1 MCRLLRHER
10 TVGAGAKLSS
20 IDFRD
25 RAVSQ
30 SLVEEVIRVS
40 RQDWIFNNHSEW
52 QCCVKQNNENCL
64 VVSQSLLKEPS
75 RQDWIFN
82 NHSRYRSFRLCCV
95 INVYPSKSLSF
106 QRRVFRRRL
115 EQRTHPPQARH
126 SQMMWTD
133 RLLVPVHPK
142 RTTTTIHHSLWGI
155 SAREWVPSV
164 WVSSRRTTSEH
175 ERNWWELSV
184 HFSWFA
190 KKPIDFETYRSLVDH
205 YFDQVKRAFACS

>member
-133 RLLVPVHPK
+133 RYIQSEPPRRYIILFGVLAPESESHQSGSHREEPPASTSVTGGSYLCTF
-142 RTTTTIHHSLWGI
+142 RGSL
-155 SAREWVPSV
+155 R
-164 WVSSRRTTSEH
+164 SR
-175 ERNWWELSV
+175 
-184 HFSWFA
+184 
-190 KKPIDFETYRSLVDH
+190 
-205 YFDQVKRAFACS
+205 